1 MMEFIGDVTCILFA
15 FTGWVIFACVWVVG
29 LSVLDY
35 LLDSNI
41 KGALVRWLGPRTFLR
56 GLRLRLL
63 KLTKKFDTPSHEDLD
78 ISPDGI
84 WRGGEDYDAEIHR
97 LIEEIS
103 DESDSQE

>member
-1 MMEFIGDVTCILFA
+1 MMDFIGNVTCILFA
-15 FTGWVIFACVWVVG
+15 VTAWIIFACVGVVG

-35 LLDSNI
+35 ALDSDI
-41 KGALVRWLGPRTFLR
+41 KGALVRKLGPRRFLR

-103 DESDSQE
+103 DERGD